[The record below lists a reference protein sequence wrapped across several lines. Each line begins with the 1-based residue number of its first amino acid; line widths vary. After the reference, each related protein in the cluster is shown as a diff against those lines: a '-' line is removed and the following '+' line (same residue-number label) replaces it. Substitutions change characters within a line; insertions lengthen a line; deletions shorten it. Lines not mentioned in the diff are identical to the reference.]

1 MNRRNFIQN
10 SGAWLLALGGPGQVP
25 IMAAIAG
32 TTPTIQAHGDDD
44 KSIRMFLCG
53 DVMTGRGIDQVL
65 PHPGEPTIH
74 EGYMKNALGY
84 VKIAEKLNGPIS
96 RPVDFS
102 YVWGDSLAE
111 LQSRKPDLRIINLE
125 TSVTTS
131 GDYWPHKGIHYRM
144 HPHNTPVINAAAI
157 DCCVLANNHVLD
169 WGYAGLDET
178 LESLDKAKLKTA
190 GAGHD
195 LEQARAPVIFTLAQ
209 KGRVILFALAS
220 DSSGVPSAWA
230 ARHNRAGVNFID
242 EFSSA
247 SVRRIA
253 AQVRALKQAGDI
265 VVLSIHWGSNWGYV
279 VPDEQQEFAHR
290 LIDEAGVD
298 VIHGHSSHHPRPIE
312 VYRNKLILYGCG
324 DFINDYEGIGGYEV
338 FRGDLSLMYFLDI
351 DSAGGHLTG
360 LQMAP
365 FQMRQFRLNRA
376 SKQDVKWLR
385 DTLDREC
392 LEFKTRVEQNT
403 DGALTLHWNM

>member
-1 MNRRNFIQN
+1 MLRRRQFLQYIVN
-10 SGAWLLALGGPGQVP
+10 ALALFASPKMIMSQP
-25 IMAAIAG
+25 IENKR
-32 TTPTIQAHGDDD
+32 D
-44 KSIRMFLCG
+44 KALCLFLCG

-65 PHPGEPTIH
+65 PYSCDPVLYEPFVTD
-74 EGYMKNALGY
+74 ARRY
-84 VKIAEKLNGPIS
+84 VQLAEELNGPIKK
-96 RPVDFS
+96 PVDFS
-102 YVWGDSLAE
+102 YIWGEALTE
-111 LQSRKPDLRIINLE
+111 LQRLAPDVRIINLE

-131 GDYWPHKGIHYRM
+131 GDYWPRKGIHYRM
-144 HPHNTPVINAAAI
+144 HPRNIPVINTAAI

-169 WGYAGLDET
+169 WGYAGLEET
-178 LESLDKAKLKTA
+178 LESLDKAKLKTV

-195 LEQARAPVIFTLAQ
+195 LEQAHAPVIFTMAE
-209 KGRVILFALAS
+209 KGRVIVFALAS

-242 EFSSA
+242 EFSSE
-247 SVRRIA
+247 SVRWIA
-253 AQVRALKQAGDI
+253 SQVRALKQPGDI
-265 VVLSIHWGSNWGYV
+265 VVLSIHWGSNWGYA

-312 VYRNKLILYGCG
+312 VYRSKLILYGCG

-338 FRGDLSLMYFLDI
+338 FRGDLSLMYFPDI
-351 DSAGGHLTG
+351 DAADGHLTS
-360 LQMAP
+360 LQMVP

-392 LEFKTRVEQNT
+392 LEFKTRVEQST
-403 DGALTLHWNM
+403 DGALTLNWNM